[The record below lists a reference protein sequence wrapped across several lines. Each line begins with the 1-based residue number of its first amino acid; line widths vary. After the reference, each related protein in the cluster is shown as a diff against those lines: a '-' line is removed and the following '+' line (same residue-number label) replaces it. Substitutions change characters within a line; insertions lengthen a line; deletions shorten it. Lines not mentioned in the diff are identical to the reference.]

1 MEYMVCLDPLG
12 QGWIALLGHCP
23 ELAVDFRARPA
34 QMEHDDVMAGLSD
47 CLRVLAHEDA
57 AVVEIRRRIPAREEQ
72 DVQER
77 SCSAPAGLTRP
88 VRRLM
93 NRRPL
98 RAKSRT
104 LLRRRC
110 GIASRNRC
118 FLSNSTASAG
128 LV

>member
-1 MEYMVCLDPLG
+1 
-12 QGWIALLGHCP
+12 
-23 ELAVDFRARPA
+23 
-34 QMEHDDVMAGLSD
+34 SD

-118 FLSNSTASAG
+118 ILSNSTARVVLFLARAVAIRARCSAG
-128 LV
+128 RYYVDDEYSTPSRWRAT